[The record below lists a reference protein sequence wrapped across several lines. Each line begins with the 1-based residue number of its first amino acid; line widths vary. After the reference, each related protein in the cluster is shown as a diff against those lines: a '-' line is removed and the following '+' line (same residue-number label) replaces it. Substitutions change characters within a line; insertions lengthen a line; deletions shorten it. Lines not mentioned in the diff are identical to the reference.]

1 MSAIEPQLQ
10 DDIVLD
16 PCEGCGI
23 TFPLR
28 QGTGECPK
36 CVKLAE
42 HKIDSPDYNELQV
55 SSNFSASFQSI
66 LIGKIY

>member
-1 MSAIEPQLQ
+1 MSTTEPQLQ
-10 DDIVLD
+10 GDMIPD

-23 TFPLR
+23 TFPLC

-42 HKIDSPDYNELQV
+42 HKIDSLDYNELQV
-55 SSNFSASFQSI
+55 SLNFSPSIQSI
-66 LIGKIY
+66 LIGKNC